1 MVVVLR
7 MRGRDWVRTLHLVSQ
22 NTAISGISYAG
33 FDGAGGGAAE
43 AYVFFVN
50 EEILLSWTGNAVIES
65 YRFVSEIWR
74 RSLTV

>member
-1 MVVVLR
+1 VP
-7 MRGRDWVRTLHLVSQ
+7 Q
-22 NTAISGISYAG
+22 NTVNQG
-33 FDGAGGGAAE
+33 FLTRGLMVQGGGAAE

-50 EEILLSWTGNAVIES
+50 EEILQSWTGNAVIES

>member
-1 MVVVLR
+1 MV
-7 MRGRDWVRTLHLVSQ
+7 Q
-22 NTAISGISYAG
+22 
-33 FDGAGGGAAE
+33 GGGAAE

-50 EEILLSWTGNAVIES
+50 EEILQSWTGNAVIES